1 MINWHEWSRLYIFY
15 HIRIFLFVIPNHRHI
30 QITISSSRKD
40 MNILFRKINEFIKNY
55 DGCEYLSLIPY
66 LMYINQDALKQ
77 NEKMFDEIKC

>member
-1 MINWHEWSRLYIFY
+1 
-15 HIRIFLFVIPNHRHI
+15 
-30 QITISSSRKD
+30 